1 MKKLKDFIEEQ
12 KLKPFKTPEQIATKH
27 NIAIDDI
34 LKQVQMG
41 VNVEKEHT
49 KSEVL
54 AKKIAL
60 QHLDEFPDYYTR
72 LKKAEK

>member
-1 MKKLKDFIEEQ
+1 MKKLKEFIEEQ
-12 KLKPFKTPEQIATKH
+12 KLKSYKTPEQIADKH
-27 NIAIDDI
+27 GINVDQVM
-34 LKQVQMG
+34 KQLDMG
-41 VNVEKEHT
+41 VKVEKEHT
-49 KSEVL
+49 KDTGL

>member
-1 MKKLKDFIEEQ
+1 MKTLKSFIDEQ
-12 KLKPFKTPEQIATKH
+12 LKPYSTPEEIAKKH
-27 NIAIDDI
+27 KVSVDTINT
-34 LKQVQMG
+34 QVEMG
-41 VNVEKEHT
+41 VKVEKEHT
-49 KSEVL
+49 KSAVL